1 MERALTV
8 RDERFAAQETLP
20 AWALM
25 KLAKSQGSG
34 DAMQQVAGLHD
45 FLMAVLAA
53 SERDRF
59 ERFMDSHS
67 DVSFEELEN
76 AVGALMTAYTTRPT
90 GRPSP
95 SPAGPTPVG
104 GRSRVVSLSRG
115 TVREAATSSAAGQPL
130 AS

>member
-1 MERALTV
+1 MTHALTV
-8 RDERFAAQETLP
+8 RGERFAAQETLP

-59 ERFMDSHS
+59 EQFMEAHS
-67 DVSFEELEN
+67 DVTFEELET
-76 AVGALMTAYTTRPT
+76 AVGALMRAYTTRPT
-90 GRPSP
+90 ERPSR
-95 SPAGPTPVG
+95 SPAGPTPSG
-104 GRSRVVSLSRG
+104 GSSRVVSLSRG
-115 TVREAATSSAAGQPL
+115 TVREEATSSTAGQPA

>member
-1 MERALTV
+1 MTHALVV
-8 RDERFAAQETLP
+8 RGEQFAAQESLP

-45 FLMAVLAA
+45 FLMAVLVVT
-53 SERDRF
+53 ERDRF
-59 ERFMDSHS
+59 ERFMEGHA
-67 DVSFEELEN
+67 DVTFEELET
-76 AVGALMTAYTTRPT
+76 AVGALMQAYTTRPT
-90 GRPSP
+90 GRPSA
-95 SPAGPTPVG
+95 SPAGPTPTG

-115 TVREAATSSAAGQPL
+115 TVREGSASPAAGAPA

>member
-1 MERALTV
+1 MSRALTV
-8 RDERFAAQETLP
+8 RDEQFTAQETLP

-45 FLMAVLAA
+45 FLMAVLAV

-59 ERFMDSHS
+59 ERFMEQHA
-67 DVSFEELEN
+67 DVTFEELET
-76 AVGALMTAYTTRPT
+76 AVGALMLAYTTRPT
-90 GRPSP
+90 ERPSR
-95 SPAGPTPVG
+95 SPAGPMPSG
-104 GRSRVVSLSRG
+104 GSSRVVSLSRG
-115 TVREAATSSAAGQPL
+115 TVREEAASPVAGQPA

>member
-1 MERALTV
+1 MSHALTV

-45 FLMAVLAA
+45 FLMAVLVVN
-53 SERDRF
+53 ERDRF
-59 ERFMDSHS
+59 ERFMEQHA
-67 DVSFEELEN
+67 DVTFDELET
-76 AVGALMTAYTTRPT
+76 AVGALMQAYTTRPT
-90 GRPSP
+90 ERPSP
-95 SPAGPTPVG
+95 SPAGPTPSG
-104 GRSRVVSLSRG
+104 GSSRVVSLSRG
-115 TVREAATSSAAGQPL
+115 TVREEPTSSTAGAPV

>member
-1 MERALTV
+1 MTHALTV
-8 RDERFAAQETLP
+8 RDERFAAQDTLP

-45 FLMAVLAA
+45 FLMAVLAV

-59 ERFMDSHS
+59 ERFMEQHS
-67 DVSFEELEN
+67 DVGFEELET
-76 AVGALMTAYTTRPT
+76 AVGALMQAYTARPT
-90 GRPSP
+90 ERPSR
-95 SPAGPTPVG
+95 SPAGPTPSG
-104 GRSRVVSLSRG
+104 GQSRVVSLSRG
-115 TVREAATSSAAGQPL
+115 TVREAAASSAAGVPA